1 MRTDTPTLDAPGR
14 APGAATDDELR
25 ELDSGLDA
33 LQAVD
38 STRRTGLAGWDWS
51 RVLLP
56 VAAVVLLV
64 AIWQAFAWLA
74 GARGEPITG
83 PGDVVG
89 AFGTLWA
96 QGLVQQAVATSVG
109 RAVVGF
115 ALAVVVGVGLGLVLG
130 QVGVLRRAFGPL
142 LTALMVVPNVAWVP
156 LAVLWFGLSDATAY
170 FVMLTGAVP
179 AVVAGL
185 TTGTDQVPPQL
196 RRAARVLGAS
206 RLETALLVVL
216 PAALPAFVSGL
227 RQGWAFAWRGL
238 MAAEIIAVGGP
249 MGVGLGTL
257 LHEGRAASDLAV
269 VLCAVLTILAV
280 GVLVELTAFGPVE
293 RRMLRRRGLLEG
305 STR

>member
-130 QVGVLRRAFGPL
+130 QVSVLRRAFGPL
-142 LTALMVVPNVAWVP
+142 LTALMVLPNVAWVP
-156 LAVLWFGLSDATAY
+156 LATRA
-170 FVMLTGAVP
+170 LT
-179 AVVAGL
+179 
-185 TTGTDQVPPQL
+185 
-196 RRAARVLGAS
+196 S
-206 RLETALLVVL
+206 
-216 PAALPAFVSGL
+216 
-227 RQGWAFAWRGL
+227 
-238 MAAEIIAVGGP
+238 
-249 MGVGLGTL
+249 
-257 LHEGRAASDLAV
+257 
-269 VLCAVLTILAV
+269 
-280 GVLVELTAFGPVE
+280 
-293 RRMLRRRGLLEG
+293 
-305 STR
+305 STRLFSRFSTPTTPCAPAPCSGS

>member
-142 LTALMVVPNVAWVP
+142 LTALMVLPNVAWVP

-170 FVMLTGAVP
+170 LVMLTGAVP

-196 RRAARVLGAS
+196 RRAARVLGAEGKVAEAVKLWQAIADDPS
-206 RLETALLVVL
+206 SPLADEARVRLGELTVQPGTSINFLPEDIHSIHVVGNEPTLHFHLYGQPLETLSGRIGVEPETGRVVNYNATQFK
-216 PAALPAFVSGL
+216 PSEVAA
-227 RQGWAFAWRGL
+227 
-238 MAAEIIAVGGP
+238 
-249 MGVGLGTL
+249 
-257 LHEGRAASDLAV
+257 
-269 VLCAVLTILAV
+269 
-280 GVLVELTAFGPVE
+280 
-293 RRMLRRRGLLEG
+293 
-305 STR
+305 

>member
-115 ALAVVVGVGLGLVLG
+115 ALA
-130 QVGVLRRAFGPL
+130 
-142 LTALMVVPNVAWVP
+142 
-156 LAVLWFGLSDATAY
+156 
-170 FVMLTGAVP
+170 
-179 AVVAGL
+179 
-185 TTGTDQVPPQL
+185 
-196 RRAARVLGAS
+196 
-206 RLETALLVVL
+206 
-216 PAALPAFVSGL
+216 
-227 RQGWAFAWRGL
+227 
-238 MAAEIIAVGGP
+238 
-249 MGVGLGTL
+249 
-257 LHEGRAASDLAV
+257 
-269 VLCAVLTILAV
+269 
-280 GVLVELTAFGPVE
+280 
-293 RRMLRRRGLLEG
+293 
-305 STR
+305 